1 MVFSLIALK
10 AKESTSCFVPLIYY
24 VLVLNVK
31 GNICLQHEDTE
42 VLFRTGSMAEAVSS
56 SLFLKKKKQ
65 EKILSYCLQFVWVA
79 FFALILKT
87 VSMLVI
93 ETILIYLSLFQ
104 FVCPAETLS
113 VHGLCF

>member
-1 MVFSLIALK
+1 MKTLK
-10 AKESTSCFVPLIYY
+10 
-24 VLVLNVK
+24 
-31 GNICLQHEDTE
+31 
-42 VLFRTGSMAEAVSS
+42 SS
-56 SLFLKKKKQ
+56 SILGVQQRLSHHPFFLKKRKKQ
-65 EKILSYCLQFVWVA
+65 EKILSYRLQFVWVA

-104 FVCPAETLS
+104 FVCLAETLS